1 MNRAKGRPSERGG
14 VTIKGII
21 SVVILVLLAHSAY
34 VFIPIYIAV
43 YDFRSQMETEANRA
57 SMKTDDAIYKTLL
70 DYAKELQLPV
80 TKKNLKVQRSHDKIV
95 ITADYTMEVPTLV
108 YRYEW
113 QISNEKTGI
122 LF

>member
-1 MNRAKGRPSERGG
+1 MNRAASRPSERGG

-21 SVVILVLLAHSAY
+21 SVVVLILLAHTAY

-70 DYAKELQLPV
+70 DYAKDLQLPV